1 MSNLQISQIVSQG
14 LDFERS
20 RLELATL
27 KLSLMNISFA
37 TNTEALSFVA
47 QLKGDAQ
54 FSTANELSESD
65 LVIKQIKDL
74 NNPLA
79 DESGNVFKFDVDPT
93 REMATLIS
101 ATRAYEANVRAYN
114 ANSQMNKAALEIGNR

>member
-1 MSNLQISQIVSQG
+1 MSNLQISQIVGQG

-37 TNTEALSFVA
+37 TNTEALSFA
-47 QLKGDAQ
+47 SQLKGDPK
-54 FSTANELSESD
+54 FSGASELSDSD
-65 LVIKQIKDL
+65 LAIKQIKDL

-79 DESGNVFKFDVDPT
+79 DANGNVFKFDVDPT

>member
-1 MSNLQISQIVSQG
+1 MSNMQISQIVGQG

-27 KLSLMNISFA
+27 KLSLMNISFSN
-37 TNTEALSFVA
+37 NTEALSFVA
-47 QLKGDAQ
+47 QLKGDSQ
-54 FSTANELSESD
+54 FSGANELNESE
-65 LVIKQIKDL
+65 LVVKQIKDL

-79 DESGNVFKFDVDPT
+79 DADGNVFKFDVDPT
-93 REMATLIS
+93 REMATLVS

-114 ANSQMNKAALEIGNR
+114 ANSQMTKAALEIGNR